1 MEWDRQNI
9 LSFWTVFCPFPP
21 LWTQKIKILKKKPEK
36 NTWRYYIIL
45 KMCTINKNYMMS
57 DPEIWSGTDKF
68 FYYFGSFFE
77 YNAWRYHNFKKMNQ
91 KS

>member
-1 MEWDRQNI
+1 
-9 LSFWTVFCPFPP
+9 
-21 LWTQKIKILKKKPEK
+21 
-36 NTWRYYIIL
+36 
-45 KMCTINKNYMMS
+45 MMS

>member
-9 LSFWTVFCPFPP
+9 LSFWTVFCPFNP
-21 LWTQKIKILKKKPEK
+21 LWTQKIKILKKKPPK
-36 NTWRYYIIL
+36 TPGDIIIL
-45 KMCTINKNYMMS
+45 KMRTINNNYMMS
-57 DPEIWSGTDKF
+57 DPDIWSGTDKF

-77 YNAWRYHNFKKMNQ
+77 YNAGRYHNFKKVTQ